1 MKTIFLI
8 ALVISTLPNL
18 VEAFTLNSST
28 NPNFKGWS
36 SGEIKFNLNTANC
49 PSSMDVKALMEDAFA
64 VWNAVP
70 TSPVQLKISGTT
82 TSTAAANPVTVYCE
96 TNFQAVT
103 GADANFVPGA
113 AAIGTSG
120 DYAGIGIVYL
130 NVAPAGQANIT
141 LFNRNLLTIIL
152 AHEIGHII
160 GLGHSHD
167 KNALMYYDA
176 SAKTT
181 LNLSQDD
188 FDGLSYL
195 YPRDELGKDQPMGCG
210 FVSQIKPPSGPYF
223 AALLL
228 LLILPVL
235 VSLKLRQGKDVFK
248 ILSSGSS
255 VNDDARKFF

>member
-1 MKTIFLI
+1 M
-8 ALVISTLPNL
+8 N
-18 VEAFTLNSST
+18 
-28 NPNFKGWS
+28 
-36 SGEIKFNLNTANC
+36 IK
-49 PSSMDVKALMEDAFA
+49 SLMEDAFA

-70 TSPVQLKISGTT
+70 TSPVKLTVSGTT
-82 TSTAAANPVTVYCE
+82 SSTAAAEPVTVYCE

-113 AAIGTSG
+113 AAVGSTG
-120 DYAGIGIVYL
+120 DYATIGIVYL

-167 KNALMYYDA
+167 KNALMYFDA

-188 FDGLSYL
+188 VDGLSYL

-210 FVSQIKPPSGPYF
+210 LVSSVKPPSGPYF
-223 AALLL
+223 VALYV
-228 LLILPVL
+228 LLIMPLL
-235 VSLKLRQGKDVFK
+235 VSLKLRKG
-248 ILSSGSS
+248 
-255 VNDDARKFF
+255 NDFLKTEIKS